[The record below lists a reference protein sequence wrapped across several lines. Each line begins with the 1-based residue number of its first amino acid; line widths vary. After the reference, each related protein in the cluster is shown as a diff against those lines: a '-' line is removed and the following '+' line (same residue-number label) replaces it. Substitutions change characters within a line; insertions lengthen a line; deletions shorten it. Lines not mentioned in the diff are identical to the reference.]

1 MDHSQ
6 LRATLLRYAVALVVS
21 ATLACHEASTSAGP
35 GGGGGGGTPAPPA
48 GHLVIVVEEN
58 SDYSDVIGNTTMP
71 YLNGLAQQYALA
83 TDDGSSTIENVDN
96 IVRELV
102 AAGKTWKS
110 YAEDLPSVGY
120 TGGDVGNYARKHN
133 VFALLSDVVNDP
145 AQQSRL
151 VPFTQFATDL
161 ANGTLP
167 DFSNVVPNLCNDAHD
182 CSLATADAWLRA
194 NIAPLIESATFQKD
208 GLLVIVFDEA
218 GSDDTHGGGRVACV
232 LVGPKVKRGYQSS
245 TVYQHESL
253 LRLAAEALGLKTL
266 PGAAASAPEMG

>member
-58 SDYSDVIGNTTMP
+58 SDYSDVIGNTAMP

-83 TDDGSSTIENVDN
+83 TQYYADTHPSIGNYFELATGQILTNDDGSSTIENVDN

-133 VFALLSDVVNDP
+133 VFALL
-145 AQQSRL
+145 
-151 VPFTQFATDL
+151 
-161 ANGTLP
+161 
-167 DFSNVVPNLCNDAHD
+167 SNVVPNLCNDAHD